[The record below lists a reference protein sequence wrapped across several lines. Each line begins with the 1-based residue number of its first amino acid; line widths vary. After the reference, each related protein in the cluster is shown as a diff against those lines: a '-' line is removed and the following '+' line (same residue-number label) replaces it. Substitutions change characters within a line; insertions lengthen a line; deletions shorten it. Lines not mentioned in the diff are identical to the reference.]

1 MSTSRRYPIIWEVI
15 LWIMSLSILYPLAM
29 VVMTSFKSLGEASQL
44 SISLPDHFH
53 FENYKTVFVQ
63 GKMLRALMNSMLI
76 TGCAVLLI
84 VILSGTLSFTIM
96 RNRSTLNRA
105 IYSMMTLGLI
115 APFAALP
122 TIKTLQFLHIYGTY
136 ISVILVYTA
145 LFMSFATM
153 LFSGFILTVPKELDE
168 AGIIDG
174 CIGFSLFYKVI
185 LPLLLPITV
194 TVAILNF
201 MWVWNEF
208 YYPLFLV
215 NKSSMW
221 TLPLTVYNF
230 YGQFNRSWHLV
241 SANMII
247 VSMPVVIAY
256 LFAQKYIVSGMTA
269 GAVKG

>member
-1 MSTSRRYPIIWEVI
+1 MTAHRKYPLLWEIV
-15 LWIMSLSILYPLAM
+15 LWIGSLVIFYPLVM
-29 VVMTSFKSLGEASQL
+29 VVMTSFKSLDEADQL
-44 SISLPDHFH
+44 SISLPSSFH
-53 FENYKTVFVQ
+53 FENYKTVFIE
-63 GKMLRALMNSMLI
+63 GEMFRALLNSIGI
-76 TGCAVLLI
+76 TGFSVLFI
-84 VILSGTLSFTIM
+84 VVLSATLSFIIM
-96 RNRSTLNRA
+96 RNRSKLNRF
-105 IYSMMTLGLI
+105 IYKLVTLGLI

-122 TIKTLQFLHIYGTY
+122 TVKTLQYLHIYGTY
-136 ISVILVYTA
+136 ISIILVYTA
-145 LFMSFATM
+145 LFMAFATILFCSFM
-153 LFSGFILTVPKELDE
+153 LSMPRELDE
-168 AGIIDG
+168 AGVVDG
-174 CIGFSLFYKVI
+174 CIGFSLFYRII

-194 TVAILNF
+194 TVSILNF

-230 YGQFNRSWHLV
+230 FGTYNRSWNLV
-241 SANMII
+241 SANMVI

>member
-1 MSTSRRYPIIWEVI
+1 MNKRKSYPIFWEAL
-15 LWIMSLSILYPLAM
+15 LWLLSLSIVYPLAM
-29 VVMTSFKSLGEASQL
+29 IVITSFKSLGEASQL
-44 SISLPDHFH
+44 SLSLPAKLHFD
-53 FENYKTVFVQ
+53 NYKIVFVQ
-63 GKMLRALMNSMLI
+63 GKMLQALMNSLLI
-76 TGCAVLLI
+76 TSCSVLFI
-84 VILSGTLSFTIM
+84 VAFSGILSFIIM
-96 RNRSTLNRA
+96 RNRSGFNRF
-105 IYSMMTLGLI
+105 IYKLVTLGLI

-122 TIKTLQFLHIYGTY
+122 TIKTLQFLHMYGTY
-136 ISVILVYTA
+136 LSVILVYTA

-153 LFSGFILTVPKELDE
+153 LFSSFMLSVPRELDE
-168 AGIIDG
+168 AGIIEG

-230 YGQFNRSWHLV
+230 YGRYNRSWHLV
-241 SANMII
+241 SANMVI
-247 VSMPVVIAY
+247 VSLPVVLAY

-269 GAVKG
+269 GAIKG